1 MVGANDPTT
10 FGCFSCSTFLMST
23 TAETLP
29 GTDPRNPGTRGLG
42 QTAAIGY
49 LPTAVLLVG
58 FVMLWTLTNSVYG
71 PTPQWSP
78 AVGWWIR
85 WMIAIG
91 YSSTVF
97 AIVGHTGA
105 RWVLAAF
112 VVNHLV
118 AIFGPFPP
126 SNGLISL
133 THVVF
138 WTPAVVMLV
147 RGLRTLNRQSVY
159 GVWHLL
165 ALATMVISLLFDYR
179 DAFRYLFLSPAG

>member
-1 MVGANDPTT
+1 
-10 FGCFSCSTFLMST
+10 MST
-23 TAETLP
+23 TIETSL
-29 GTDPRNPGTRGLG
+29 GADAKNPGASRPVLTE
-42 QTAAIGY
+42 ASGY
-49 LPTAVLLVG
+49 LPTAVILVG
-58 FVMLWTLTNSVYG
+58 FVVLWTLTNSVYG

-78 AVGWWIR
+78 AISWWIR

-97 AIVGHTGA
+97 AIAGHAGA

-112 VVNHLV
+112 VVNHMV

-126 SNGLISL
+126 SNGLINL

-138 WTPAVVMLV
+138 WTPAVVVLA
-147 RGLRTLNRQSVY
+147 RGVGTLNRRSVY

-179 DAFRYLFLSPAG
+179 DGVRYLFVGAPG

>member
-1 MVGANDPTT
+1 
-10 FGCFSCSTFLMST
+10 MSAT
-23 TAETLP
+23 IETLP
-29 GTDPRNPGTRGLG
+29 GADPRNPGTRGLG

-49 LPTAVLLVG
+49 LPTTVLLVG

-78 AVGWWIR
+78 ALSWWIR

-97 AIVGHTGA
+97 AIAGHSAA

-112 VVNHLV
+112 VVNHVV
-118 AIFGPFPP
+118 AIFGPIFGPLPP
-126 SNGLISL
+126 TSNGLISL

-138 WTPAVVMLV
+138 WTPAVVMLA
-147 RGLRTLNRQSVY
+147 RGLRSLNRQSVY

-179 DAFRYLFLSPAG
+179 DTFRYLFLSSAG

>member
-1 MVGANDPTT
+1 
-10 FGCFSCSTFLMST
+10 MST
-23 TAETLP
+23 TIKTLP
-29 GTDPRNPGTRGLG
+29 GAARANPGASGLG
-42 QTAAIGY
+42 PTATVGY
-49 LPTAVLLVG
+49 LPTAVLLVA

-78 AVGWWIR
+78 AISWWIR

-97 AIVGHTGA
+97 AIAGHTGA

-112 VVNHLV
+112 VVNHMV
-118 AIFGPFPP
+118 AIVGPFPL

-133 THVVF
+133 THVIF
-138 WTPAVVMLV
+138 WTPAVVMLG
-147 RGLRTLNRQSVY
+147 RGLRSLDRRSVY

-165 ALATMVISLLFDYR
+165 ALTTMVISLLFDYR
-179 DAFRYLFLSPAG
+179 DAFRYLFVGPTG

>member
-1 MVGANDPTT
+1 
-10 FGCFSCSTFLMST
+10 MST
-23 TAETLP
+23 TADTLP
-29 GTDPRNPGTRGLG
+29 GATPRNLGRRSLG

-49 LPTAVLLVG
+49 LPTTVLLVG
-58 FVMLWTLTNSVYG
+58 FVILWTLTNSIYG

-78 AVGWWIR
+78 ALSWWIR

-97 AIVGHTGA
+97 AIAGHSAA

-112 VVNHLV
+112 VVNHVV
-118 AIFGPFPP
+118 AIFGPIFGPLPP
-126 SNGLISL
+126 TSNGLISL

-138 WTPAVVMLV
+138 WTPAVVILA

>member
-1 MVGANDPTT
+1 
-10 FGCFSCSTFLMST
+10 MST
-23 TAETLP
+23 TIETLS
-29 GTDPRNPGTRGLG
+29 GADPRNPAARGFG
-42 QTAAIGY
+42 PTAAIGY
-49 LPTAVLLVG
+49 LPTTVLLVG

-78 AVGWWIR
+78 ALSWWIR

-91 YSSTVF
+91 YSSTIF
-97 AIVGHTGA
+97 AIAGHTGA

-133 THVVF
+133 THVIF
-138 WTPAVVMLV
+138 WTPAVVMLAW
-147 RGLRTLNRQSVY
+147 GLRTLNRQSVY

-165 ALATMVISLLFDYR
+165 ALTTMVISLFFDYR
-179 DAFRYLFLSPAG
+179 DAFRYLFVSSAG